1 LTANLFATER
11 IIMMGRVCLGLS
23 LPLLLGAVQD
33 QTPQGWNTVV
43 SKEGA
48 FKVKLPGKPMEKKQT
63 VKTAAGKD
71 LHVMTLF
78 AEGRN
83 DSLFA
88 VSYTDYPEADLKKGS
103 VEKRL
108 DHARDGA
115 ASTAGGKPDM
125 EKPID
130 IKGHAGRAFAIKK
143 NGEIVARMHI
153 YLVNRRLY
161 QVMVLGNAPID
172 EAKTFLDSFAL
183 NE

>member
-1 LTANLFATER
+1 M
-11 IIMMGRVCLGLS
+11 IGRVCLGLS
-23 LPLLLGAVQD
+23 LPFLLGAAQD
-33 QTPQGWNTVV
+33 QLPAGWSAVV

-71 LHVMTLF
+71 LNVITLF

-83 DSLFA
+83 DALFA
-88 VSYTDYPEADLKKGS
+88 VSYTDYPDADLKKGS

-115 ASTAGGKPDM
+115 RFQRGGKAVKDTA
-125 EKPID
+125 ID
-130 IKGHAGRAFAIKK
+130 IKGHPGREFAIEK
-143 NGEIVARMHI
+143 NGQVVARMRV
-153 YLVNRRLY
+153 YLVSRRLY
-161 QVMVLGNAPID
+161 QVMVLGNPAMD
-172 EAKTFLDSFAL
+172 EVRTFLDSFAL